1 MTSRPLD
8 PYISLGGV
16 FHDPGTPSDNG
27 YHQPGEMRSFATAV
41 RTEGDGSYSVVGH
54 NHDTTYEQLARKAQ
68 ANGYAPLDANSLVPT
83 IHIPPL
89 AVTDTFVAANQAEM
103 LALTAQRGDLCIR
116 TDTGRTYVLAAE
128 PASTLANWKEV
139 LAAGQVTSVNGQ
151 TGVVNLTATNVG
163 AATPADVTSAI
174 SNHEAASN
182 PHPIYLTQAEGDS
195 FYALIGHNHTGVY
208 ATPGDV
214 TTAITNHENA
224 ANPHPIYLTQAEA
237 DLLYAVIGH
246 NHDGT
251 YLTQAQADLRYA
263 LIGHNHDG
271 TYATP
276 AQVTSAISTHEAA
289 ANPHPVYL
297 TQAEADLLYAVIGHN
312 HDSIYSPLSHNHD
325 AAYVNVTGDTITGPL
340 TVNGVPTFQSRIEA
354 NAGIIAAG
362 DAEFYGDLY
371 ARTTLSVT
379 TSLSVAGKAVTVS
392 PDAGNSLVWNANGFF
407 VAAGSI
413 PISPDAGNILEMRAN
428 GLYVSQGL
436 LFNKRTS

>member
-263 LIGHNHDG
+263 LIGHNHD
-271 TYATP
+271 
-276 AQVTSAISTHEAA
+276 
-289 ANPHPVYL
+289 
-297 TQAEADLLYAVIGHN
+297 
-312 HDSIYSPLSHNHD
+312 SIYSPLSHNHD